1 MQVHRQG
8 DAQRLSLR
16 SLYQA
21 AGERENENGTGR
33 TGGVILINMMNCDC
47 MEYMK
52 GVKDNSFDF
61 TLTDIPYDVVNRT
74 SNGLRSLDS
83 RNCLGVC
90 MENINLTV
98 EESYTDEDL
107 KYLQEIFQNPE
118 MTKEDIVMAYE
129 NNEIVRIADTKDYQ
143 YAYED
148 FAQFEDG
155 FEKEC
160 RNELSFE
167 QFMTELKKGYG
178 KSGCVQVARLFE
190 LSNGIWYD
198 NEYC

>member
-1 MQVHRQG
+1 MQQVNLA
-8 DAQRLSLR
+8 D
-16 SLYQA
+16 
-21 AGERENENGTGR
+21 EN
-33 TGGVILINMMNCDC
+33 
-47 MEYMK
+47 
-52 GVKDNSFDF
+52 
-61 TLTDIPYDVVNRT
+61 
-74 SNGLRSLDS
+74 
-83 RNCLGVC
+83 
-90 MENINLTV
+90 
-98 EESYTDEDL
+98 SYTDEDL

-118 MTKEDIVMAYE
+118 MTKDDIVMAYE
-129 NNEIVRIADTKDYQ
+129 NNEIVRIADAKDYQ

-167 QFMTELKKGYG
+167 QFMEELKKGYG
-178 KSGCVQVARLFE
+178 NSGYVQIARLFE

>member
-1 MQVHRQG
+1 MQQ
-8 DAQRLSLR
+8 
-16 SLYQA
+16 
-21 AGERENENGTGR
+21 
-33 TGGVILINMMNCDC
+33 
-47 MEYMK
+47 
-52 GVKDNSFDF
+52 
-61 TLTDIPYDVVNRT
+61 
-74 SNGLRSLDS
+74 
-83 RNCLGVC
+83 
-90 MENINLTV
+90 INLADV
-98 EESYTDEDL
+98 NSYTNEDL
-107 KYLQEIFQNPE
+107 KYLKTIFQNPE

-129 NNEIVRIADTKDYQ
+129 NNEIVRIADAKDYQ

-178 KSGCVQVARLFE
+178 VSGCVQVARLFE

-198 NEYC
+198 NEYCN

>member
-1 MQVHRQG
+1 
-8 DAQRLSLR
+8 
-16 SLYQA
+16 
-21 AGERENENGTGR
+21 
-33 TGGVILINMMNCDC
+33 
-47 MEYMK
+47 MK
-52 GVKDNSFDF
+52 QFN
-61 TLTDIPYDVVNRT
+61 LADVN
-74 SNGLRSLDS
+74 
-83 RNCLGVC
+83 
-90 MENINLTV
+90 
-98 EESYTDEDL
+98 SYTDEDL

-118 MTKEDIVMAYE
+118 MTKDDIVMAYE
-129 NNEIVRIADTKDYQ
+129 NNEIVRIADAKDYQ

-167 QFMTELKKGYG
+167 QFINELKKGYG
-178 KSGCVQVARLFE
+178 ESDCVQVARLFE